1 MSQQLSPQSQTGRE
15 KGSPAWKPALK
26 SLRWQSVARWLM
38 DTAGTFLR
46 RLGKPEKTFLVL
58 LLLYVFITYTAP
70 GSTFAAILQLVLIL
84 LGVWVLMRLARFG
97 VRRAI
102 WRLRNRLLMTY
113 VFIAVVPV
121 LLIVIFVG
129 IGAYALSSQLAVYLV
144 SSELDRRIG
153 SLTWVGHA
161 VADAN
166 PKQRTQVL
174 HGVGAVLRQR
184 FFNPSIVLRQA
195 GGSAYWPED
204 QAADPAPP
212 GWGDTSGILVR
223 SGRFYAWAH
232 IVRGDAD
239 VTVTAPLTRAYL
251 SDLMP
256 DLGEVSLF
264 VLSNDPRAPRG
275 EQLQPEGGNRL
286 GPAQNR
292 FDVDLLGGSLMPFS
306 YWDVPGKVQTDAL
319 ISVHTRPS
327 ALLRTIFNAKVDAV
341 QQFIPVAL
349 LSVAILFLL
358 VEASSLVIGV
368 SLARTITAAVHELY
382 TGTQRVMEGDF
393 THRIKGSKSRDQL
406 AELSTSFNTMTENLE
421 RLLAVAKEKERLQTE
436 LEIAREVQEQLYP
449 KEIPSM
455 KTVRLTASWKS
466 ARIVS
471 GDYFDYQRL
480 GEHQLALA
488 IGDVA
493 GKGISAALLMATI
506 QSALRMEVR
515 GVLEI
520 AAPAG
525 TAVHRLSAVEVVS
538 DLNRQLYQTTPAEK
552 FATFCFGVYDEKTG
566 LFTYTNAGHLPPI
579 LVHNGSAARLD
590 VNGMV
595 VGAFPFAQYDESS
608 VQLHPGDLLVFFTDG
623 ITEPENEYGEMFGE
637 DRLAALFV
645 QNADRPEEEIIRKV
659 MDAVGQ
665 WSGAGER
672 QDDMTLLVARRL

>member
-1 MSQQLSPQSQTGRE
+1 MAESLQTRS
-15 KGSPAWKPALK
+15 KALF
-26 SLRWQSVARWLM
+26 A
-38 DTAGTFLR
+38 
-46 RLGKPEKTFLVL
+46 RLGKLGKTFIVLV
-58 LLLYVFITYTAP
+58 LLYVFLTYTSPA
-70 GSTFAAILQLVLIL
+70 GTFTALVQIVVLL
-84 LGVWVLMRLARFG
+84 LGLWLLIRLARAG
-97 VRRAI
+97 IRRAI

-113 VFIAVVPV
+113 LFIAVVPV

-144 SSELDRRIG
+144 SSELDRRIATLNWMG
-153 SLTWVGHA
+153 RV
-161 VADAN
+161 VAEAN
-166 PKQRTQVL
+166 PPQRMQVMQ
-174 HGVGAVLRQR
+174 GIGEVLKHRLSD
-184 FFNPSIVLRQA
+184 PSIVLRA
-195 GGSAYWPED
+195 HGVVLHWPED
-204 QAADPAPP
+204 GAADPAPP

-223 SGRFYAWAH
+223 DGRFYAWTH
-232 IVRGDAD
+232 VVHGDTDA
-239 VTVTAPLTRAYL
+239 TITAPLKRAYL

-256 DLGEVSLF
+256 SLGEVSLF

-275 EQLQPEGGNRL
+275 EQLRGDTGGGL
-286 GPAQNR
+286 GPPENR

-306 YWDVPGKVQTDAL
+306 YWDMPGKVQTDAL

-349 LSVAILFLL
+349 FGVSILFLL
-358 VEASSLVIGV
+358 VEASSLVVGV

-382 TGTQRVMEGDF
+382 AGTQRVMKGDF
-393 THRIKGSKSRDQL
+393 THRIKVSKSRDQL
-406 AELSTSFNTMTENLE
+406 AELSTSFNSMTENLE
-421 RLLAVAKEKERLQTE
+421 RLLEVAKEKERLQTE

-449 KEIPSM
+449 KEIPAM
-455 KTVRLTASWKS
+455 KTVRLTAFWQS

-471 GDYFDYQRL
+471 GDYFDYQRI

-506 QSALRMEVR
+506 QSAMRMEVH
-515 GVLEI
+515 GALEM
-520 AAPAG
+520 AAPG
-525 TAVHRLSAVEVVS
+525 GRVVNRLSSAQVVS
-538 DLNRQLYQTTPAEK
+538 DLNQQLHQTTPTEK
-552 FATFCFGVYDEKTG
+552 FATFCFGIYDENTG

-579 LVHNGSAARLD
+579 LVHNGASTRLN

-595 VGAFPFAQYDESS
+595 VGAFPFAKYDESQ
-608 VQLHPGDLLVFFTDG
+608 VRLQPGDLLVFFTDG

-645 QNADRPEEEIIRKV
+645 QNADRHEEEIIKSV

-665 WSGAGER
+665 WSNSPER

>member
-1 MSQQLSPQSQTGRE
+1 MNE
-15 KGSPAWKPALK
+15 
-26 SLRWQSVARWLM
+26 SLTARFIAAAKHL
-38 DTAGTFLR
+38 LR
-46 RLGKPEKTFLVL
+46 RFGMLEKTFAVL
-58 LLLYVFITYTAP
+58 LFLYIFVSLTAP
-70 GSTFAAILQLVLIL
+70 GSGFASLLQVVLVLLGLWL
-84 LGVWVLMRLARFG
+84 LIRLTRMG
-97 VRRAI
+97 IKQAI
-102 WRLRNRLLMTY
+102 WRLRNRLMMTY
-113 VFIAVVPV
+113 LFIAVVPV
-121 LLIVIFVG
+121 LLIILFVG
-129 IGAYALSSQLAVYLV
+129 IGGYALSSQLAVYLV

-153 SLTWVGHA
+153 SLSWVAHA
-161 VADAN
+161 VAEAN
-166 PKQRTQVL
+166 PRQRVQVI
-174 HGVGAVLRQR
+174 HGVGEVLKQR
-184 FFNPSIVLRQA
+184 LTDPSIVLRDSS
-195 GGSAYWPED
+195 GVTHWPENRP
-204 QAADPAPP
+204 ADPAPP
-212 GWGDTSGILVR
+212 GWGEVSGLLVR
-223 SGRFYAWAH
+223 DGRFYGWAH
-232 IVRGDAD
+232 VVHGDAD
-239 VTVTAPLTRAYL
+239 VTITAPLTRAYL
-251 SDLMP
+251 SEIMP

-264 VLSNDPRAPRG
+264 VLSNDPRAPRS
-275 EQLQPEGGNRL
+275 EALREETGNRL
-286 GPAQNR
+286 GPPQSR

-306 YWDVPGKVQTDAL
+306 YWDVPGKVQTDGL

-327 ALLRTIFNAKVDAV
+327 ALLKTIFNAKVDAV

-349 LSVAILFLL
+349 FSVGILFLL
-358 VEASSLVIGV
+358 VEASSLVVGV

-382 TGTQRVMEGDF
+382 TGTQRVMQGDF
-393 THRIKGSKSRDQL
+393 THRIKVSKSRDQL
-406 AELSTSFNTMTENLE
+406 AELSGSFNTMIENLE

-455 KTVRLTASWKS
+455 KNVRLTAFWQS

-515 GVLEI
+515 SALEM

-525 TAVHRLSAVEVVS
+525 SVVTRLSCARVVS
-538 DLNRQLYQTTPAEK
+538 DLNLQLHQTTPTEK
-552 FATFCFGVYDEKTG
+552 FATFCFGIYDENTG

-579 LVHNGSAARLD
+579 LVHNGSASRLD

-595 VGAFPFAQYDESS
+595 VGAFPFAQYDESE
-608 VQLHPGDLLVFFTDG
+608 VRLQPGDLLVFFTDG

-645 QNADRPEEEIIRKV
+645 KNADRQEEEIIKTV
-659 MDAVGQ
+659 MDAVSQ
-665 WSGAGER
+665 WSNSPER